1 MDQQIIISLLGGLNF
16 IQIFTQIFTLRY
28 YLRKEKATTR
38 IEEANS
44 VGKSQDVYDRLTE
57 HVNKEVEKMMKKQQE
72 LEVLIE
78 SQNATI
84 AKQDSEIE
92 MLHKIV
98 RGYQEKCINCSI
110 NAATK

>member
-1 MDQQIIISLLGGLNF
+1 MDQQTIISLLGGLNI
-16 IQIFTQIFTLRY
+16 IQVFTQIFTFRY
-28 YLRKEKATTR
+28 YLRKEKAITR

-57 HVNKEVEKMMKKQQE
+57 HVNKEVEKMMKKQAE
-72 LEVLIE
+72 LEGLIE
-78 SQNATI
+78 
-84 AKQDSEIE
+84 KQDSEIE

-98 RGYQEKCINCSI
+98 KGYQEKCINCSI